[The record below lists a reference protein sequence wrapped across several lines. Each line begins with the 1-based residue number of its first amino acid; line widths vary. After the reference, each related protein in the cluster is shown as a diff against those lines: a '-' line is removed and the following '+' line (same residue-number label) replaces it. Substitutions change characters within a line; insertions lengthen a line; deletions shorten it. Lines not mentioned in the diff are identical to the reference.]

1 MGAALAALS
10 TALASGDVAAVLTA
24 ERPLADAVRQLAG
37 RGLTLTSDE
46 RSRLRVLVDDAV
58 RTLYR
63 CQQLGQAAR
72 DLAAAGIAAHHGY
85 GRRGALVAAS
95 LRTTIDSRS

>member
-1 MGAALAALS
+1 V
-10 TALASGDVAAVLTA
+10 TAVLAA
-24 ERPLADAVRQLAG
+24 ERPLADAVRQLPR
-37 RGLTLTSDE
+37 RGVTLDPGQQ
-46 RSRLRVLVDDAV
+46 RQLRALVGDAI

-72 DLAAAGIAAHHGY
+72 DMAAAGLAAHHGY

-95 LRTTIDSRS
+95 PRATIDSRS